1 MSNWPDNSK
10 MAQAALELLQTA
22 HVSGA
27 EVPKYV
33 AVNNWLTAI
42 MNNELPVVGDIMS
55 SQPEHEHLRDEGDAD

>member
-1 MSNWPDNSK
+1 MKNWPDNSK
-10 MAQAALELLQTA
+10 LAQAALELLQTA

-42 MNNELPVVGDIMS
+42 MNNELPVVGDVDL
-55 SQPEHEHLRDEGDAD
+55 PEHEHLRDEGDAD